1 MANTLIVIVSYNAKR
16 YMQECIESIRL
27 FVPTGTYKIVVVD
40 NASTDGIAEWLEE
53 QSDILLIRNSRNV
66 GFGPACNQAV
76 AATLGTEYEN
86 YDVFLLNNDT
96 VLNHNSLPNLIRALE
111 TSEDIGAVSAMA
123 NYAGNRQQL
132 DVEFDSTEE
141 YVNFGE
147 NLEVPEADRYLEK
160 TRLNGFAMLI
170 RRHIWDKIGGFDE
183 DFAPGYYED
192 DALSIEILKLGYRLV
207 LARDS
212 FIYHVGSASFVK
224 TGTNSLSYEHHK
236 LFIEKYH
243 FDILD
248 YVYPCGAVISQI
260 PFGRG
265 DLFWVLHIGCGLGA
279 EIKAIRSLFP
289 NSKVFGIEQDP
300 VLRDIARHTE
310 EVYES
315 VDIASEKLEP
325 GSIDLLIV
333 DEDYFKELSDEA
345 KDKLVGLLSEDPYVI
360 HRLHD
365 YDDYDFD
372 SLKMVVFDREVY
384 SEAVTSMLS
393 KRGLITTTDASEELR
408 TFCGILKDQ
417 VLEVAPESAIVPYL
431 TAHFGRL
438 KETDPECN
446 NRRIFSLLK
455 ERFDKMGKFHSQEEY
470 LRANPV
476 TITVNKNCLEASKEI
491 SNALSDATVL
501 SGSIAKLTARCL
513 ERLSSDSWNDCAYIT
528 ASDSYG
534 DYGII
539 GFFCKNLREEKCLIT
554 VSTFAASALGLESY
568 ISSCASD
575 LPAGITVDTAH
586 SIHDDPILKKRLRV
600 LMKGASNLAP
610 VADYLIGGSV
620 TCEFNEV
627 AGDSLPTKLYTDKFN
642 VIIYSLLQNDAGDDD
657 LGQIFEDLENIRD
670 SAPGTP
676 VLIILT
682 DEALDPAISEFA
694 MDHDKTKTINVS
706 ELIQSPSDYDGSSNT
721 YSTRVVSDLTEMIVS
736 AINDSF

>member
-1 MANTLIVIVSYNAKR
+1 MANTLVVIVSYNAKR
-16 YMQECIESIRL
+16 YMQECIESIRHC
-27 FVPTGTYKIVVVD
+27 VPAGTYKIVVVD

-53 QSDILLIRNSRNV
+53 QTDILLIRNSTNV

-76 AATLGTEYEN
+76 AATAGTEYEN

-96 VLNHNSLPNLIRALE
+96 VLNRNSLPNLIRALDA
-111 TSEDIGAVSAMA
+111 SEDIGAVSAMA

-132 DVEFDSTEE
+132 DVEFDSTEG
-141 YVNFGE
+141 YVYFGE
-147 NLEVPEADRYLEK
+147 NLVVPEADRYLEK

-170 RRHIWDKIGGFDE
+170 RRHIWDRIGGFDE

-192 DALSIEILKLGYRLV
+192 DALSIEIQRLGYRLV

-224 TGTNSLSYEHHK
+224 AGTNTLSYEHHK
-236 LFIEKYH
+236 LFIEKYG

-265 DLFWVLHIGCGLGA
+265 DLFWVLHLGCGLGA

-289 NSKVFGIEQDP
+289 NSKVFGIEQDS

-333 DEDYFKELSDEA
+333 DEDYFSKLSDEE
-345 KDKLVGLLSEDPYVI
+345 KDKLVGLLSEEPYVL

-372 SLKMVVFDREVY
+372 SLKMVVFDSKVY
-384 SEAVTSMLS
+384 PDAVASMLA

-408 TFCGILKDQ
+408 TYCGISKDQ
-417 VLEVAPESAIVPYL
+417 VLEVSADSTIVPYL

-438 KETDPECN
+438 KETDPDCN
-446 NRRIFSLLK
+446 NLRIFDSLK
-455 ERFDKMGKFHSQEEY
+455 KRFDD
-470 LRANPV
+470 LRTAPSPESFNVSHPI
-476 TITVNKNCLEASKEI
+476 TITINRNCLEASDAICKSLAGSVI
-491 SNALSDATVL
+491 TPDSDAPL
-501 SGSIAKLTARCL
+501 SKNRL

-534 DYGII
+534 DYGIL

-554 VSTFAASALGLESY
+554 ASTFAASALGLESY

-575 LPAGITVDTAH
+575 LPAGITVDTTH

-600 LMKGASNLAP
+600 LMKGSSNLAP
-610 VADYLIGGSV
+610 VADYLMGGSV

-642 VIIYSLLQNDAGDDD
+642 VIIYSLLQNNAGDDD

-682 DEALDPAISEFA
+682 DETLDPAISEFA